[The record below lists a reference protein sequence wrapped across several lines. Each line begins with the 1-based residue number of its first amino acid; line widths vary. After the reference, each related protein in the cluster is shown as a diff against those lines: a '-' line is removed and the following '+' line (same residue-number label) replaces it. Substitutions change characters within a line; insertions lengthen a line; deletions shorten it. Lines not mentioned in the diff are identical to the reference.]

1 MHETQRDHGSPG
13 WRRTLRRWTVLLAT
27 CVAVLGVTA
36 TAGARTPPG
45 QDPFYQ
51 YTGSTPLA
59 SIAPGT
65 VLKTRTVPYHVLGVP
80 FPLKTTQLL
89 YRSTGQRGQ
98 PTTNVTSVVRP
109 WLPLGKQRLVSYQ
122 SFYDSLNPD
131 DEPSYAISGGV
142 TLGGLIPNVETA
154 ILQPLLLKGYSVV
167 IPDTEGQ
174 QANFAAGR
182 EYGYNTLDSL
192 RAALN
197 SSTVGLPSNTDIA
210 LAGYSG
216 GAIATGWAAELAPTY
231 APGINAKIVGSSM
244 GGVLVHPAHNLRY
257 VEGTPI
263 WAGVL
268 PMAVIG
274 IARAFDIPVAPYL
287 NGNGQQVYDE
297 LHDASIINALGQ
309 YPGLT
314 WASLTKPE
322 FSTLESS
329 PVFVDAVNQLIM
341 GSTGSPTKPMQITQG
356 AGGTLEGTPA
366 DKPGIGPG
374 DGVMVAG
381 DVRTLARQY
390 CAAGVRVKY
399 SQFDGLSHLPAALAW
414 YPEMLDWISDRFLGW
429 TAAPSNCSSIAPGN
443 PLDPVVATP

>member
-1 MHETQRDHGSPG
+1 MHETRRDHGSER
-13 WRRTLRRWTVLLAT
+13 WRRTLRRWTVLLTT
-27 CVAVLGVTA
+27 CFVVLGATA
-36 TAGARTPPG
+36 TADARTPPG

-65 VLKTRTVPYHVLGVP
+65 VLKTRTVPYHVIGLP
-80 FPLKTTQLL
+80 MLLKTTQLL

-109 WLPLGKQRLVSYQ
+109 LFPIGKQRVVSYQ

-154 ILQPLLLKGYSVV
+154 ILAPLLLKGYGVV

-174 QANFAAGR
+174 QANFAAGP

-192 RAALN
+192 RAAFN
-197 SSTVGLPSNTDIA
+197 SSTVGLPSNTDVA

-257 VEGTPI
+257 VEGTPV

-287 NGNGQQVYDE
+287 STYGEQVYDQ
-297 LHDASIINALGQ
+297 LKSASIINALGQ

-314 WASLTKPE
+314 WAQLTKPE
-322 FSTLESS
+322 FPTLESS
-329 PVFVDAVNQLIM
+329 PIFVNAVNQLIM
-341 GSTGSPTKPMQITQG
+341 GSGGSPTTPMQITQG
-356 AGGTLEGTPA
+356 AGGTLEGTPGN
-366 DKPGIGPG
+366 KPGIGPG

-390 CAAGVRVKY
+390 CADGVRVKY
-399 SQFDGLSHLPAALAW
+399 SQFDALSHLPAALAW
-414 YPEMLDWISDRFLGW
+414 YPEMLDWVSDRFNGW
-429 TAAPSNCSSIAPGN
+429 TTAPSNCSSIAPGN
-443 PLDPVVATP
+443 PLDPVVSNP

>member
-1 MHETQRDHGSPG
+1 MHETHRDHGSPG
-13 WRRTLRRWTVLLAT
+13 WRRALRHWAVLLAT
-27 CVAVLGVTA
+27 CVAVLSVTA
-36 TAGARTPPG
+36 TAEARTPPG

-51 YTGSTPLA
+51 YTGGTPLA

-80 FPLKTTQLL
+80 FLLKTTQLL

-109 WLPLGKQRLVSYQ
+109 WFPLGKQRLVSYQ

-154 ILQPLLLKGYSVV
+154 ILQPLLLKGYSIV

-231 APGINAKIVGSSM
+231 APSINNKIVGSSM

-287 NGNGQQVYDE
+287 NSNGQQVYDQ
-297 LHDASIINALGQ
+297 LKNASIINALGQ

-341 GSTGSPTKPMQITQG
+341 GSSGSPTKPMQITQG
-356 AGGTLEGTPA
+356 AGGTLEGTPG